1 MKKMLGLLLAT
12 SIAFSSIG
20 AFAAENDASFTDIS
34 EKKYD
39 WARPYIV
46 EMAKGGYIAG
56 YEDNTY
62 RPDNM
67 VTKLETIV
75 LFSRAMGAKKDDNAE
90 IVEIAL
96 DKYSDII
103 EKADLNF
110 GEEEVAYMLYRG
122 ALDEDDVKKYLADGK
137 ASLAM
142 SRQEASAII
151 TKAMCADEAA
161 KAELLVDM
169 EYTDAKNISSD
180 YAQYV
185 FFVSENG
192 IMNGMDDGSF
202 MPEGNVLRS
211 QIAAMLYRTVDK
223 MELYI
228 ETVLVP
234 EIETDV
240 NNITLLDDENK
251 EVKIGY
257 KNSTK
262 FYSNGELIEDTEF
275 VNSSRAMLTYIF
287 NSLVFVDM
295 YDRVVDETIKGV
307 YQGASTQDGVTTV
320 TIKPSN
326 SSETVDYEAAGGV
339 EIVDENGNNISFNKI
354 AAGSY
359 VEIELTN
366 DKILKL
372 NMLKTSSVIKDAT
385 VASIEIDD
393 NLYLTISHDDK
404 EYDGMVFVL
413 NDDIVVYKNNDVED
427 LSKIYKGDRIEITME
442 YGNVTKLKAYSNT
455 KTYQGT
461 IAAISISSESLIKIK
476 SNGEELEF
484 VAPADV
490 KVKVNGQDATLYDL
504 RVGDTIKISAESDTI
519 ISIETTSAAITGN
532 KIDGT
537 VEVVNASKGFIKVN
551 GETVFC
557 KDTSTTFITASG
569 ESKVMK
575 NLKEGDTVSIRGV
588 MQNGAYMATLIII
601 E

>member
-12 SIAFSSIG
+12 SIAFSSMG
-20 AFAAENDASFTDIS
+20 AFAAENDASFKDIS
-34 EKKYD
+34 DKKYD

-90 IVEIAL
+90 IIEIAL

-103 EKADLNF
+103 EKANLNF
-110 GEEEVAYMLYRG
+110 GEDEVAYMLYRG
-122 ALDEDDVKKYLADGK
+122 ALDEDDVNKYLAGGK

-169 EYTDAKNISSD
+169 DYTDAKNISSE
-180 YAQYV
+180 YSQYV

-257 KNSTK
+257 KNTTK
-262 FYSNGELIEDTEF
+262 FYSNGEIIKDTEF

-295 YDRVVDETIKGV
+295 YDRVVDETIRGI
-307 YQGASTQDGVTTV
+307 YQGASTQEGITTV

-326 SSETVDYEAAGGV
+326 SSKAVDYQAVGGV
-339 EIVDENGNNISFNKI
+339 QVVDENGDSVSFNKI
-354 AAGSY
+354 SAGSY

-366 DKILKL
+366 DKLLKL
-372 NMLKTSSVIKDAT
+372 NVLKKDSFIKDAT
-385 VASIEIDD
+385 VANIEIEDD
-393 NLYLTISHDDK
+393 LYLTISHEDE

-413 NDDIVVYKNNDVED
+413 SDDVVVYKNNDVED
-427 LSKIYKGDRIEITME
+427 LSKIYKGDRIDITME

-461 IAAISISSESLIKIK
+461 ISEISISTEPVIKIK
-476 SNGEELEF
+476 SGEDILEF
-484 VAPADV
+484 VAATDV

-504 RVGDTIKISAESDTI
+504 RVGDSIKLSAESDTI
-519 ISIETTSAAITGN
+519 LSIETTSASITGN
-532 KIDGT
+532 KISGIVD
-537 VEVVNASKGFIKVN
+537 VVNASKGFIKVN

-557 KDTSTTFITASG
+557 KDATTTFITAAG
-569 ESKVMK
+569 ETKVMK
-575 NLKEGDTVSIRGV
+575 NLKAGDTVSIRGV

>member
-20 AFAAENDASFTDIS
+20 AFAAENNASFTDIS

-75 LFSRAMGAKKDDNAE
+75 LFSRAMGANKDDNAE
-90 IVEIAL
+90 IVELAL

-103 EKADLNF
+103 KEADLNF

-122 ALDEDDVKKYLADGK
+122 ALDEEDVKKYLADGK

-151 TKAMCADEAA
+151 TKAMCADEIA
-161 KAELLVDM
+161 KAEVLYDM
-169 EYTDAKNISSD
+169 EYTDAKDISSE
-180 YAQYV
+180 YSQYV
-185 FFVSENG
+185 YFVSEND

-240 NNITLLDDENK
+240 NNITLLDDDNK

-262 FYSNGELIEDTEF
+262 FYSNGEMIEDTEF

-295 YDRVVDETIKGV
+295 YDRVVDEKIKGI

-326 SSETVDYEAAGGV
+326 SSKAVDYETTAGV
-339 EIVDENGNNISFNKI
+339 VIVDENGDKISFNKI

-359 VEIELTN
+359 VEIEITN
-366 DKILKL
+366 DKILTL
-372 NMLKTSSVIKDAT
+372 NVLETSSVIKDAT
-385 VASIEIDD
+385 VASIEIEDD
-393 NLYLTISHDDK
+393 LYLTISHDNE
-404 EYDGMVFVL
+404 EYDGMIFAL
-413 NDDIVVYKNNDVED
+413 NDEVVVYKNNDIED
-427 LSKIYKGDRIEITME
+427 LSKIYKGDRIEITIE

-461 IAAISISSESLIKIK
+461 ISGILISSESVIKIK
-476 SNGEELEF
+476 SNGDELEF

-490 KVKVNGQDATLYDL
+490 KVKVNGQEATLYDL
-504 RVGDTIKISAESDTI
+504 RVGDTIKISVESDII
-519 ISIETTSAAITGN
+519 ISIDTTSAAITGN
-532 KIDGT
+532 KINGT

-557 KDTSTTFITASG
+557 KDTSTIFITASG
-569 ESKVMK
+569 ETKVMK